1 MKSFIRKA
9 SRAAN
14 ECTQKAHVALVVGAM
29 GLGMSDSA
37 LAAISIGDVG
47 DNVGENSVGLSKAIL
62 RIFGLVGFGMAG
74 MGLLKFRNAKQ
85 SGDGL
90 GPPIT
95 MIVIGAGLL
104 AIPVIIGVMSMT
116 ALGTDATTEMS
127 SQLIE

>member
-1 MKSFIRKA
+1 MKSLVKKSARKIA
-9 SRAAN
+9 TAA
-14 ECTQKAHVALVVGAM
+14 QKAHIALVVGAAGI
-29 GLGMSDSA
+29 GLSDSA
-37 LAAISIGDVG
+37 VAAISIGDVG

-74 MGLLKFRNAKQ
+74 VGLMKFKSAKQ
-85 SGDGL
+85 SGEGL

-127 SQLIE
+127 GQLIQ